1 MHSNKEDK
9 EMKKYQAPKLEASIY
24 ELKDIINGSWTDGA
38 AEDGKTVV
46 GDTTTGEAD
55 DIFSDLFGP

>member
-1 MHSNKEDK
+1 
-9 EMKKYQAPKLEASIY
+9 MKKYQAPKLEASIY